1 MFEIDFSIRQKR
13 AKKEVET
20 PATPATPATTPAPA
34 PATPATLPPILTVAS
49 PNPFAGAGLLREI
62 GGVKGFIQEQQQRAK
77 TKEHTEPNVKTPN
90 LYVL

>member
-1 MFEIDFSIRQKR
+1 MFEIDLSIRQKR
-13 AKKEVET
+13 AKAEVET
-20 PATPATPATTPAPA
+20 PATPAPPAPA
-34 PATPATLPPILTVAS
+34 PATLPPTLTVAS
-49 PNPFAGAGLLREI
+49 PDPFAGAGLFREI